1 MQVNLQSRINYLNE
15 ALILATY
22 ICNTDPS
29 NDSVLPIDYKK
40 ITFSKLEIDRKYQ
53 WLVSFLSVVRAEARV
68 LLDSHSELKILFQRC
83 DNECVPEIL
92 NFLTFSNLKQS
103 IEYYSQNELLDK
115 IKKSFII
122 NMESLG
128 FTNTTSFSFDE
139 LDRMTIFNEQQR
151 YMIYKLLNNIND
163 TYDIFYK
170 FLSSMESIFKS
181 RDKILIEE
189 LGIFYNSI
197 KGVDILSLDSTDAL
211 NNIIENHKLD
221 NLEYTFFIQFPQPI
235 GFTLSIEDQL
245 TGFLFIGFLPFLLRE
260 NSISVEENKNEMASK
275 FLALSDPTRFN
286 IIILLSKGSMYGRE
300 IAEKLTISTGTISHH
315 LSLLVKE
322 GILESE
328 AKGKRIYY
336 KINQIEFDRMSQF
349 INHIGGRGNE
359 K

>member
-1 MQVNLQSRINYLNE
+1 
-15 ALILATY
+15 
-22 ICNTDPS
+22 
-29 NDSVLPIDYKK
+29 LPIDYKK

-68 LLDSHSELKILFQRC
+68 LLDSHSELKILFQRY

-92 NFLTFSNLKQS
+92 NFLTYSNLKQS
-103 IEYYSQNELLDK
+103 IEYYSQNELLEK

-235 GFTLSIEDQL
+235 GFSLSIEDQL

-275 FLALSDPTRFN
+275 F
-286 IIILLSKGSMYGRE
+286 
-300 IAEKLTISTGTISHH
+300 
-315 LSLLVKE
+315 
-322 GILESE
+322 
-328 AKGKRIYY
+328 
-336 KINQIEFDRMSQF
+336 
-349 INHIGGRGNE
+349 
-359 K
+359 